1 VRRGLLRFATHAYTS
16 ESDVDSVLDLARD
29 AVRTRRSA

>member
-1 VRRGLLRFATHAYTS
+1 VRRGLLRFATHAYS
-16 ESDVDSVLDLARD
+16 SADDVDRVLDLARD